1 MPLSRSSF
9 IAVFL
14 LVFAACAQPNLEE
27 RVRTLEV
34 EADRQ
39 AAIRLMH
46 TYAHGID
53 SMDEA
58 LLRETFAED
67 AVAEYVGANF
77 PMNERLE
84 GIDAILTWLR
94 ANVGGRENA
103 VPWHYMSTALVDVD
117 GDRATV
123 RTFQHNRTLS
133 GVGLY
138 TIEARRTSLGWRIGK
153 LHLDERILEEE
164 LLESLHKG
172 TSGSDFTDP

>member
-9 IAVFL
+9 ISVLL
-14 LVFAACAQPNLEE
+14 LVCTACAQPNLED
-27 RVRTLEV
+27 RVRRLEI

-46 TYAHGID
+46 AYAHGID
-53 SMDEA
+53 SLDEA
-58 LLRETFAED
+58 LLRETFADD

-84 GIDAILTWLR
+84 GIDAILKWLR
-94 ANVGGRENA
+94 ANVGGRKNA

-138 TIEARRTSLGWRIGK
+138 TIEARRTSAGWRIGK
-153 LHLDERILEEE
+153 LHLDERILDQQ
-164 LLESLHKG
+164 LLESLHQG
-172 TSGSDFTDP
+172 PSGSDQADP